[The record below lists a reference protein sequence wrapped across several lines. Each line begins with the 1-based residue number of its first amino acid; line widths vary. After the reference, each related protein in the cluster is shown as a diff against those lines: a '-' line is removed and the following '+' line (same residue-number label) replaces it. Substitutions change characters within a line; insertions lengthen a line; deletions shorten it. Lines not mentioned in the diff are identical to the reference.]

1 MQKTAAQM
9 QSIKRAV
16 EETAMFSAS
25 IIAKV
30 KSKIKK
36 IESSFNIS
44 PSASTC
50 SPNDKYGGTGGSQ
63 SIARGADD
71 NKSKMLFQKKHQLFE
86 KTGPK
91 PAYGRQ
97 GLDWIVGPGYSF
109 GVFSTYRGI

>member
-1 MQKTAAQM
+1 MLKTAAQM

-63 SIARGADD
+63 SITRGADD
-71 NKSKMLFQKKHQLFE
+71 NKSKMLFQKKTISTMIIRA
-86 KTGPK
+86 KC
-91 PAYGRQ
+91 
-97 GLDWIVGPGYSF
+97 SF
-109 GVFSTYRGI
+109 KKHNINYLKGEELR

>member
-25 IIAKV
+25 ILAKV
-30 KSKIKK
+30 KSKLKK

-63 SIARGADD
+63 SIARGASND
-71 NKSKMLFQKKHQLFE
+71 NKSKMLFQKKTQYQLYE
-86 KTGPK
+86 KIGT
-91 PAYGRQ
+91 
-97 GLDWIVGPGYSF
+97 
-109 GVFSTYRGI
+109 T